1 MGTGLTEQF
10 PDPLGI
16 TGMEEC
22 SFPNDVCS
30 LLTLFFQ
37 FGQPWV
43 CLVTVNSDCS
53 DLVLGQG
60 WLYPT
65 VCEMTWVLAPHTCL
79 VATFISSLHSVLSVL
94 ALDLCLFLH
103 VSISQPQSHTQTL
116 VPGGP
121 SSL

>member
-65 VCEMTWVLAPHTCL
+65 VCEMTWVLAPHTSSCDFHFFPSFCSVCSCL
-79 VATFISSLHSVLSVL
+79 GLVSVL
-94 ALDLCLFLH
+94 ACVH
-103 VSISQPQSHTQTL
+103 QPAPVSYPDSCPRR
-116 VPGGP
+116 PK
-121 SSL
+121 